1 MILKSLKINKMMNI
15 LMKKYNKKF
24 YIFIKKKGM
33 CGIRNQKSKRAFI
46 NRN

>member
-24 YIFIKKKGM
+24 YIFIKKKE
-33 CGIRNQKSKRAFI
+33 CAELEIKRA
-46 NRN
+46 RELS